1 MVVVMYLLGFI
12 ENLGLPKK
20 AVITVLGGAVL
31 IGAVMLYGSY
41 QYSKGVA
48 DTKQQQYLA
57 ELEEFKKQTIELD
70 KASKQLLHITQQLSN
85 QSREWKNSYEEVTKK
100 EPLPADCV
108 ISSSR
113 LHNINAAIEQ
123 AASARKS
130 IVTMPADRKIK

>member
-1 MVVVMYLLGFI
+1 MYLLGFI

-57 ELEEFKKQTIELD
+57 ELEQFKQQTLVLD
-70 KASKQLLHITQQLSN
+70 QVSKQLYAISEQLN
-85 QSREWKNSYEEVTKK
+85 EQSKEWKNSYEEVIKK

-108 ISSSR
+108 ISPSR
-113 LHNINAAIEQ
+113 LLNINSAIEQ
-123 AASARKS
+123 ATSARKS
-130 IVTMPADRKIK
+130 GAAMSASGKAK